1 MQRMPPESTAE
12 TAEIAAHGYFGG
24 FGGVFLS
31 VKYFSVCCRGPC
43 CCGNRMPDNPGKGSW
58 KEQRH

>member
-1 MQRMPPESTAE
+1 MPPESIAE

-31 VKYFSVCCRGPC
+31 VKFFSANLVCAG
-43 CCGNRMPDNPGKGSW
+43 DA
-58 KEQRH
+58 